1 MAKPGIEGRKADH
14 IEVAASGR
22 ADFRETK
29 TLLDCVHLVHQSL
42 PEISVDQIDL
52 RTEFLGKTLAAPIII
67 SGMTG
72 GTPEARAI
80 NRDLAQAA
88 QKMGLGF
95 GVGSQRAMMEKPEL
109 ASTYEVRDVA
119 PDALLIGN
127 IGAVQAGEYGAA
139 AVSELAKRLGADA
152 MAVHLN
158 PAQEMMQREG
168 DRDFSGVL
176 DTIRELV
183 DTLEIPVVVKETG
196 CGLSVQSA
204 KSLVKVGVQQV
215 DVSGAG
221 GTSWVAVERHRA
233 GAESREERLG
243 DEYWDWGLPTALS
256 VHACR
261 AEGLQ
266 VVATGGIRSGLDI
279 ARALAL
285 GACAGGLA
293 APVLRAQR
301 AGGLEAALE
310 FLESLRQ
317 SLLTA
322 LLLTGCRTPSELQRV
337 PRHTAEP
344 LRSWIED
351 LG

>member
-1 MAKPGIEGRKADH
+1 MAKPGIEGRKSDH

-22 ADFRETK
+22 EDFRETG
-29 TLLDCVHLVHQSL
+29 TMLDCVHLVHQSL
-42 PEISVDQIDL
+42 PELAVNQIDL
-52 RTEFLGKTLAAPIII
+52 KTDFLGKTLLAPIII

-72 GTPEARAI
+72 GTPEARVI
-80 NRDLAQAA
+80 NRELAQAA
-88 QKMGLGF
+88 QEMGLGF
-95 GVGSQRAMMEKPEL
+95 GVGSQRAMIEKPEL

-119 PDALLIGN
+119 PDVLLIGN
-127 IGAVQAGEYGAA
+127 LGAVQAREYGSK
-139 AVSELAKRLGADA
+139 AVSELAKSLGADA

-158 PAQEMMQREG
+158 PAQEMIQREG
-168 DRDFSGVL
+168 DRDFRGVL

-183 DTLEIPVVVKETG
+183 DTLDIPVIVKETG
-196 CGLSVQSA
+196 CGLSAQAA
-204 KSLVKVGVQQV
+204 KSLVAAGIQHV

-233 GAESREERLG
+233 SPESREQKLG
-243 DEYWDWGLPTALS
+243 DEYWDWGTPTALS
-256 VHACR
+256 VHTCA

-279 ARALAL
+279 AKSLAL

-301 AGGLEAALE
+301 AGGREAVIE

-322 LLLTGCRTPSELQRV
+322 LLLTGCRKPTDLRLAPKF
-337 PRHTAEP
+337 TAEP
-344 LRSWIED
+344 LRSWIRD
-351 LG
+351 IG